1 MGRST
6 PVNLASQYNMHLCNL
21 IVLVLCISF
30 SGVLPAPDVTK
41 SEHYFLLAEDYETNH
56 PDSILLSS
64 PWFKKST
71 DDDLEAILVPHTPV
85 VEKTLVEVYKSRS
98 DSSIPD
104 RPCQANPEI
113 NPRNISMAW
122 LSLDGDK
129 FFITWSDCSIN
140 TCTITKADTEDC
152 IFEGHI
158 DDDADSTVLVTGC
171 LEEDNGVQIQSK
183 VHGDVFFITDP
194 FTLRARALVFD
205 SSDFYEED
213 YIV

>member
-1 MGRST
+1 MGI
-6 PVNLASQYNMHLCNL
+6 LAPQHNMHLYHL
-21 IVLVLCISF
+21 IVMVLCTLF
-30 SGVLPAPDVTK
+30 SRVLPAPDMKK

-71 DDDLEAILVPHTPV
+71 DDNLQAILVPHTSL
-85 VEKTLVEVYKSRS
+85 VEKTLVEVYKTRS
-98 DSSIPD
+98 SSPIPD

-140 TCTITKADTEDC
+140 TCTITKADLVDC
-152 IFEGHI
+152 IFKGYIE
-158 DDDADSTVLVTGC
+158 DDAESRVLVTGC
-171 LEEDNGVQIQSK
+171 IEEDNGVQIQSK
-183 VHGDVFFITDP
+183 VYGDILFLTDP
-194 FTLRARALVFD
+194 FTLRARAP
-205 SSDFYEED
+205 E
-213 YIV
+213 